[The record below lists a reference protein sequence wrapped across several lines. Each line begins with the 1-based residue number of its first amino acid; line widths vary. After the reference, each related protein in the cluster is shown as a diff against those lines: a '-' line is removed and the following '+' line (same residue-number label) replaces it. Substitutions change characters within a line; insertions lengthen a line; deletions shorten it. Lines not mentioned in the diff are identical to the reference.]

1 MQKLL
6 DGIDRVAEWLVAAI
20 FAAIVV
26 VALLQ
31 VFHRFALNSSL
42 SWSEESQIFGH
53 IWIVFLGIPI
63 AYRRSAHL
71 YIETFCD
78 KLPRGPRAAFNLLV
92 ELIWA
97 AFALSLMV
105 LGWRVAEVAHLQSSP
120 GLDLP
125 MSYPYAGMV
134 VGGAYLM
141 LVALRRLV
149 GGAWRVPAGGAA

>member
-1 MQKLL
+1 MRKLL
-6 DGIDRVAEWLVAAI
+6 DGIDRAAEGLVAAI
-20 FAAIVV
+20 FAAIVAI
-26 VALLQ
+26 ALLQ

-63 AYRRSAHL
+63 AYRRGAHL

-78 KLPRGPRAAFNLLV
+78 KLPRGPRTAFNLLV

-97 AFALSLMV
+97 AFAVSLMV
-105 LGWRVAEVAHLQSSP
+105 LGWRVAEVAHMQSSP
-120 GLDLP
+120 GLEIP

-134 VGGAYLM
+134 IGGAYLM
-141 LVALRRLV
+141 LVALRRLA
-149 GGAWRVPAGGAA
+149 GGAWRVPSRAGT